1 MAAIIQLIQV
11 AVLGPSLFFVGY
23 QVLLQRRQARNHVA
37 VEGYKLYHQL
47 AQQYIAL
54 LIRSDSDPALNCIGE
69 AVDEKRRRVLD
80 KAQRSRT
87 WGAWYKMNPAEQRC
101 YRLVR
106 SALETFEQTYQL
118 HQKGWIDDETWAKWQ
133 SWLDVWWN
141 VRYLEYVLA
150 DVRSRLVKSFVM
162 ELDLRYDKKASPS
175 SATPTSPGRPT
186 PSLAPRPTPSP
197 SAPPHRC
204 WRTPTAWLPW

>member
-1 MAAIIQLIQV
+1 MAEIIQIIQV

-23 QVLLQRRQARNHVA
+23 QVLLQRRQVRDHVA

-54 LIRSDSDPALNCIGE
+54 LIRSDSDPALNCIWE
-69 AVDEKRRRVLD
+69 PANEKRRRVLD

-87 WGAWYKMNPAEQRC
+87 WGAWYKMNPVEQRC

-118 HQKGWIDDETWAKWQ
+118 HQKGWIDDETWAKWL
-133 SWLDVWWN
+133 SWLDAWQN
-141 VRYLEYVLA
+141 VRYFEYVLA
-150 DVRSRLVKSFVM
+150 DTRPRLVKSFAK
-162 ELDLRYDKKASPS
+162 ELDLRYGNKLWMRDLIRGA
-175 SATPTSPGRPT
+175 ATFPNYQQKSVGGPMPTGSDANAEGSR
-186 PSLAPRPTPSP
+186 
-197 SAPPHRC
+197 
-204 WRTPTAWLPW
+204 